1 MSSVMKIGYN
11 TFDSL
16 FKTGSKRFDYPAKQG
31 AGVDFLFCHMNPESQ
46 TLADDCK
53 TAGAIARAA
62 KELGVELIANFELNF
77 SRDTKGP
84 DGLDWANRPD
94 GTHRLKLYKEYVDA
108 LISQGNLTGVAYD
121 EFEHCILNGNIS
133 LSLTEGKYVDAPV
146 FPVPDTNELTA
157 AASVLDSQLAEYL
170 AEMKE
175 LGVPALA
182 GEAVFPALFHAFAR
196 NGIIPNFKSQKEG
209 YSNIH
214 WACAA
219 GAALQY
225 GTELWNCVDMW
236 HKMTYPGHSAEEM
249 YQNLVFAYLAGVD
262 RVYPES
268 VSVFFDSDDNYNEIG
283 RAFTKFSDEY
293 RGRDRGYTVRDYE
306 PEIGIIRTED
316 GFWGQDGIQIGWRGW
331 QNKLL
336 NNPRMKGGKK
346 NNEWIDAFETVTRGE
361 TRLTGISWDRIS
373 AWSVLIPH
381 RSFCTMNGAA
391 VFDEFVRKDT
401 LKTLNVAFLCGEFIS
416 GATLRDVDELVRE
429 NGLIAVTSPRF
440 APEEV
445 LSQVSGK
452 YGEIRRGE
460 GKYIITDDFA
470 SPKLK
475 KSLDITLGNKGE
487 IALKFK
493 GKKIRLKVDPDGNGF
508 RQV

>member
-11 TFDSL
+11 TFDGL
-16 FKTGSKRFDYPAKQG
+16 FRTGSKRFDYPAKQG

-46 TLADDCK
+46 TLDDACK
-53 TAGAIARAA
+53 TAASVAQAA
-62 KELGVELIANFELNF
+62 KDLGAELIANFELNF

-94 GTHRLKLYKEYVDA
+94 GTHRLKLYREYVEA
-108 LISQGNLTGVAYD
+108 LLSCGNLAGVAYD
-121 EFEHCILNGNIS
+121 EFEHCIINGNIS
-133 LSLTEGKYVDAPV
+133 LSLTEKKNVDAPV
-146 FPVPDTNELTA
+146 FPVPDTTDFTA
-157 AASVLDSQLAEYL
+157 ASSVLDSQLSGYA

-175 LGVPALA
+175 LGAPALS
-182 GEAVFPALFHAFAR
+182 GEAVFPVLFHAFAR

-225 GTELWNCVDMW
+225 GTQLWNCVDMW
-236 HKMTYPGHSAEEM
+236 HKLTYPGHTAQEM
-249 YQNLVFAYLAGVD
+249 YQNLVFAWFAGVD
-262 RVYPES
+262 RVYTEA
-268 VSVFFDSDDNYNEIG
+268 VSAFFDSNDDYNETG
-283 RAFTKFSDEY
+283 RLFTQFCDEY

-306 PEIGIIRTED
+306 PEIGIIRADD
-316 GFWGQDGIQIGWRGW
+316 GYWGQNNIHVSYFGWR
-331 QNKLL
+331 NILL
-336 NNPRMKGGKK
+336 NNPKLHGGAK
-346 NNEWIDAFETVTRGE
+346 NREWIQAIETITRDD
-361 TRLTGISWDRIS
+361 TRLTGISWGRITP
-373 AWSVLIPH
+373 WSMLIPH
-381 RSFCTMNGAA
+381 RSFCTMNGLA
-391 VFDEFVRKDT
+391 VFDEFVRKET
-401 LKTLNVAFLCGEFIS
+401 LKTLNVAFLCGETIS
-416 GATLRDVDELVRE
+416 GATLRDVDELVKE

-440 APEEV
+440 APADV
-445 LSQVSGK
+445 LSQADGK
-452 YGEIRRGE
+452 YSEIRRGE